1 MCSCATKETVALSFK
16 ITINLLKT
24 LQDQR
29 VSASINLI
37 KPPLYTPWLHTQ
49 PVSFFSSFFTFFFS
63 FLFFF

>member
-1 MCSCATKETVALSFK
+1 MCSCTTKETVALSFK

-37 KPPLYTPWLHTQ
+37 KPAGFFVFFLH
-49 PVSFFSSFFTFFFS
+49 FS
-63 FLFFF
+63 FLFFFLKK